1 MRDGDGEEPL
11 DGGERR
17 RRRRVVEVRARPSSL
32 RRAETREELV
42 ADGSD
47 EARAYDVAAFVP
59 GRGHREARVDEP
71 EAVDDEREFRR
82 AVHAL
87 LRQRGEE
94 LRARAAEVV
103 VVARE

>member
-1 MRDGDGEEPL
+1 MTQTTAVLQVPPETL
-11 DGGERR
+11 DAFQFEQEKQRR
-17 RRRRVVEVRARPSSL
+17 L
-32 RRAETREELV
+32 HEELV

-71 EAVDDEREFRR
+71 EAADDEREFRR